1 MASLETGRLII
12 QASTG
17 WDFSTANPTFHP
29 GLCTERPV
37 PSRDRIKLR
46 LRAAS
51 VKPHHGQNTPLMKF
65 PPLISCRRIKKP
77 MFPLGTNYQ
86 KKNMTARYD
95 SRIEVLDLSK
105 QPPRS
110 PRVQIAGYVI
120 AARAVDICRA
130 TLART
135 NGDYSINA
143 PLEKHFLDFKGLD
156 GPQFQAA
163 VATCK
168 SDEEVAKWLEIN
180 GARKTAEEIAKW
192 STETEA
198 GKLMLDPE
206 HRQAFLPYCESK
218 GFSPHKDTTFDCV
231 ECDGRARFCSA
242 APRASRPSRINA
254 SANTSPSRSRSR
266 RAPIMCGSAS
276 STSRESFPP
285 CRASC
290 RPNTSASRPYSNCR
304 TRISWICRSSSHWN
318 RPPNPPCARPPRRD
332 RKSTRLNSSHRCI

>member
-1 MASLETGRLII
+1 
-12 QASTG
+12 
-17 WDFSTANPTFHP
+17 
-29 GLCTERPV
+29 
-37 PSRDRIKLR
+37 
-46 LRAAS
+46 
-51 VKPHHGQNTPLMKF
+51 MKF

-130 TLART
+130 TLAGT
-135 NGDYSINA
+135 NGGYSINA

-192 STETEA
+192 STETES

-231 ECDGRARFCSA
+231 ECDDAAHLDAAEQIALDRAALADLDRDQRLNPRYRHDPSREPRALNQAERIRLESGRDRGLAPLNTITEARNRGVAPFDTDAEARRLRGQAPLDTGADGRNLGRLPTDTISDGRNRNTLQNAADERQNNLVPMTPSERARLDA
-242 APRASRPSRINA
+242 GRELTPLTPAE
-254 SANTSPSRSRSR
+254 RSRLYPADVATAAVR
-266 RAPIMCGSAS
+266 
-276 STSRESFPP
+276 
-285 CRASC
+285 
-290 RPNTSASRPYSNCR
+290 
-304 TRISWICRSSSHWN
+304 
-318 RPPNPPCARPPRRD
+318 
-332 RKSTRLNSSHRCI
+332 